1 MNLLLD
7 GIKWGMVLCLLIG
20 PIFFALVQTGVEQG
34 VRAGSMVGLGIWV
47 SDLLYISIVY
57 WGLSYAG
64 RLIQADSFP
73 LYLGVAGSAI
83 LLLFGTGTLLTPPA
97 AGQLSKK
104 TTIRSSSYF
113 SLWLKGFLINTIN
126 PFTVFFWVGIMTT
139 VVVKDGLEGPQAS
152 LFFGGILGTVILTD
166 FLKVLLAKKIRRWLR
181 PWHLLWMRRISGA
194 ALIAFGIVLLIRVSL
209 L

>member
-1 MNLLLD
+1 
-7 GIKWGMVLCLLIG
+7 
-20 PIFFALVQTGVEQG
+20 
-34 VRAGSMVGLGIWV
+34 MVGLGIWV

-64 RLIQADSFP
+64 RLIQTDSFP
-73 LYLGVAGSAI
+73 LYLGFAGSAI
-83 LLLFGTGTLLTPPA
+83 LVLFGTGTLLTPPT